1 MILIGIIVLIICY
14 SLIGNYCEHKHVSPF
29 STQIHILH
37 ETGIG
42 IIIGFLFGG
51 ILYLGGS
58 ITQINF
64 DEEIFFYGLLP
75 PMIFAGGY
83 NLKKKDFG
91 KNFKYILIYGLV
103 GTITSFGIIFGL
115 TVLVNELHWIIPLRS
130 DSHIEH
136 LETALI
142 IKYSAT
148 ISATDS
154 VAALTLIKSSE
165 FPKIFSII
173 FGEGMVND
181 AVAIILF
188 KVVGKWFAI

>member
-1 MILIGIIVLIICY
+1 LIG
-14 SLIGNYCEHKHVSPF
+14 F
-29 STQIHILH
+29 S
-37 ETGIG
+37 
-42 IIIGFLFGG
+42 FGG
-51 ILYLGGS
+51 LLYLLGD
-58 ITQINF
+58 ITKIDF
-64 DEEIFFYGLLP
+64 DEELFFYALLP

-91 KNFKYILIYGLV
+91 KNFKYILIYGLL
-103 GTITSFGIIFGL
+103 GTIVSFGVIFGL
-115 TVLVNELHWIIPLRS
+115 TYAVNQLQWIVPLRT
-130 DSHIEH
+130 ENH
-136 LETALI
+136 LESLETSLMV
-142 IKYSAT
+142 KYSAT

-188 KVVGKWFAI
+188 KVVGRHWLIKAASSTRSRRKV